1 MSLPPTVPFIGWAW
15 DDLVFLALAGVL
27 LGGAM
32 MMVLSRNIIRS
43 GLFMVFSFLGLAGIY
58 ALAGATVVA
67 AAQVLVYVG
76 AISVLILFAVMLTQS
91 KSGPARLVFQKQ
103 AGIAAVAAFVMLV
116 LLVGTVLYS
125 AWPAQQATPTRAV
138 AREVALSIFN
148 ENLFA
153 FEVVSLLLLAAVVG
167 GIFLARKDDTPEENE
182 QP

>member
-1 MSLPPTVPFIGWAW
+1 MSLPATVPYIGWAW

-91 KSGPARLVFQKQ
+91 KSGPVRLVFQRQ
-103 AGIAAVAAFVMLV
+103 AGVAAVAAFVMLV

-125 AWPAQQATPTRAV
+125 EWPMQQATQTRAV

-167 GIFLARKDDTPEENE
+167 GVFLARKDDTPEENE